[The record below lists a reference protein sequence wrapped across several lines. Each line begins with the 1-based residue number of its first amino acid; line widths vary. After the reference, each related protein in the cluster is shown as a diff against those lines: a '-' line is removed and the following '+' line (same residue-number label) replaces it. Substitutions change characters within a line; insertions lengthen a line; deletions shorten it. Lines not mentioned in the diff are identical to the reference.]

1 MSQAVQE
8 TSLQVPVNTPA
19 LHLNGA
25 LSVGVQQN
33 QVSGPPTNFEAFLNE
48 VSLRLELVQAQPER
62 QLAIWKY
69 ENLTA
74 ATIF

>member
-1 MSQAVQE
+1 MQE
-8 TSLQVPVNTPA
+8 TSLRVPVNTPA
-19 LHLNGA
+19 PHLNGA

-33 QVSGPPTNFEAFLNE
+33 QISGPPTNFEAFLNE

-69 ENLTA
+69 EYSTA
-74 ATIF
+74 TTNF